1 MFVFRSLFL
10 PSGHRKDHLH
20 FSMLTEIISMMS
32 SFLSAASE
40 GMRFKA
46 QQNTD
51 FAKQRISWNLVFCF
65 TISKSNNK
73 SLMSSGI
80 TKQI

>member
-46 QQNTD
+46 QQN
-51 FAKQRISWNLVFCF
+51 
-65 TISKSNNK
+65 
-73 SLMSSGI
+73 
-80 TKQI
+80 KQILQNTG